1 MVLRSAFAA
10 ALLACAFG
18 AAHAASPD
26 RAIHYRQNVF
36 GLIGWNFGAMG
47 DMVRDKHSWDGAEFT
62 RRAERVAQLSKMTD
76 EGFPPGS
83 DQGATTDAK
92 AEIWSNRADF
102 DAKMNDFIREAD
114 ALAIAARAG
123 DVDATKG
130 QFTKTRGTCKACHDE
145 YKAD

>member
-1 MVLRSAFAA
+1 MVLRSTLAV
-10 ALLACAFG
+10 ALLACTVG

-36 GLIGWNFGAMG
+36 GLVGWNFGALG
-47 DMVRDKHSWDGAEFT
+47 EMVRDKRAWDAAEFT

-92 AEIWSNRADF
+92 AEIWTQRADF
-102 DAKMNDFIREAD
+102 DAKMNDFIREAE
-114 ALAIAARAG
+114 ALATAARAG
-123 DVDATKG
+123 DVDATKA
-130 QFTKTRGTCKACHDE
+130 QFAKTGGTCKACHDE